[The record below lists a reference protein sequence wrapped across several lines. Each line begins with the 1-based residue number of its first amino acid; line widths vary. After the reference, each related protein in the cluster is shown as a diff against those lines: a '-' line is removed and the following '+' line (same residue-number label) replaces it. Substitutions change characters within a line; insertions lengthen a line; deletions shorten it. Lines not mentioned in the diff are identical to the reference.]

1 VRRVLVDPSVTSS
14 IPAEVFQRCKKLAEV
29 ELCEGLVE
37 IGERVFQWCDHSIIK
52 INIPNT
58 LRRIRDSSFART
70 LQTPVHLHDDVE
82 NIGFGAFSSCI
93 FINFRVPPLITVIA
107 RAMLSNCK
115 AMFSAELPESV
126 IEIGGSALF
135 MCPCLRNV
143 VFPPHVR
150 MDAAFGDQN
159 TGNYWDLLQST
170 AVQNDLYQL
179 FGSIPRM
186 IQELKHRFD
195 GLPIHR
201 LIYYQSYNQGVL
213 QNLIAATRSGQRRS
227 LRSNLEPT
235 GNQQDCLG
243 MTPLHILACSSV
255 HDLEVYRV
263 IVEKYPGN
271 LITEDAWGALPLL
284 YAFWGAA
291 PAEIIQF
298 LLDSYQSLYPGHA
311 FNWTMMVKTMGRTDT
326 PKERIEY
333 LLCVH
338 QTYFP
343 EQSIVWDFLLNKF
356 SRQPDIE
363 NFALPFT
370 HQSRLSFLACAACQR
385 VWRLFPK
392 FGVMKSQFLLN
403 SKSLTTSGTVLFV
416 KFMQILKITKTNYLE
431 SQMLHQLLSL
441 HCGR

>member
-1 VRRVLVDPSVTSS
+1 M
-14 IPAEVFQRCKKLAEV
+14 
-29 ELCEGLVE
+29 
-37 IGERVFQWCDHSIIK
+37 
-52 INIPNT
+52 
-58 LRRIRDSSFART
+58 IR
-70 LQTPVHLHDDVE
+70 
-82 NIGFGAFSSCI
+82 
-93 FINFRVPPLITVIA
+93 
-107 RAMLSNCK
+107 
-115 AMFSAELPESV
+115 
-126 IEIGGSALF
+126 
-135 MCPCLRNV
+135 
-143 VFPPHVR
+143 
-150 MDAAFGDQN
+150 
-159 TGNYWDLLQST
+159 
-170 AVQNDLYQL
+170 
-179 FGSIPRM
+179 
-186 IQELKHRFD
+186 ELKHRFD

-213 QNLIAATRSGQRRS
+213 QNIIAAT
-227 LRSNLEPT
+227 SNLEPT

-255 HDLEVYRV
+255 HDFEVYRV

-343 EQSIVWDFLLNKF
+343 EQSIDWDFLLNEF
-356 SRQPDIE
+356 SRQPEIE

-370 HQSRLSFLACAACQR
+370 HQSRISFLVMCGLSTRVEALPK
-385 VWRLFPK
+385 VWRDEITISIEFK
-392 FGVMKSQFLLN
+392 EFDYFGDDEQSIIREIYADLENHEGKLS
-403 SKSLTTSGTVLFV
+403 
-416 KFMQILKITKTNYLE
+416 KITDATSTLELALWKMNMDLTSHRETVNVDDRSVRRLCRVTCGADIIIRNVLPYLIGE
-431 SQMLHQLLSL
+431 PYQTQTTRTILYMPYLIW
-441 HCGR
+441 